1 MDKKKMLRIVSYFGL
16 AILLVFIVALAGK
29 GGYSLYRYHKMKTL
43 PTKGF
48 NFNEQEVALVTVYD
62 PLIIGGTRYY
72 PEIKGGVKYY
82 AANDA
87 EREKLSAYWGEGENR
102 VTVDLVKVNGIIN
115 VLNTLEL
122 GEIETDK
129 NIEKI
134 YNRESYNG
142 KCVNV
147 AVSVNGKNTIM
158 KIFDRYIYI
167 MTPWDD
173 VEKAYY
179 IQNYDRRNTVE
190 DLIMAVAA

>member
-173 VEKAYY
+173 VENAYY

>member
-1 MDKKKMLRIVSYFGL
+1 MLRIVSYFGL